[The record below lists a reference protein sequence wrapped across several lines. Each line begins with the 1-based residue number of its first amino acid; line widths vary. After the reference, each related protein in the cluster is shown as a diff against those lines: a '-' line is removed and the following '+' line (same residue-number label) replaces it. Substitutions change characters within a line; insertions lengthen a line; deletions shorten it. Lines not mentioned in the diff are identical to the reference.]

1 MAKKLT
7 ESSLRSM
14 IRQIIREETEYQ
26 KFFNSALAKFK
37 IKSLKELSGDKE
49 KEFYDYV
56 DKNWKAK
63 DETNEW
69 ISADGTRRRVSE
81 KDKRKYGKKSKVVSK
96 EEDNPSKAKIDGRR
110 TNFREKMRKLGYIKA
125 R

>member
-26 KFFNSALAKFK
+26 KFFNKALAKYK
-37 IKSLKELSGDKE
+37 VKSPKELSGDKE

-56 DKNWKAK
+56 DKHWEADK
-63 DETNEW
+63 ET
-69 ISADGTRRRVSE
+69 D
-81 KDKRKYGKKSKVVSK
+81 
-96 EEDNPSKAKIDGRR
+96 
-110 TNFREKMRKLGYIKA
+110 
-125 R
+125 

>member
-26 KFFNSALAKFK
+26 KFFNQALAKFK
-37 IKSLKELSGDKE
+37 VKSPKELSGDKE

-56 DKNWKAK
+56 DKNWKA
-63 DETNEW
+63 DNET
-69 ISADGTRRRVSE
+69 D
-81 KDKRKYGKKSKVVSK
+81 
-96 EEDNPSKAKIDGRR
+96 
-110 TNFREKMRKLGYIKA
+110 
-125 R
+125 